1 MNPVRV
7 PGKPNLEFRLL
18 QESDYIRLKSFCDYF
33 KGKGIK
39 NNDSFESIKLDK
51 MKMPFG
57 QYFVGY
63 DYESDKIWNLLG
75 VHRLPEIHEHAW
87 RCFFRGAQLPGYR
100 LGTALTSDIFKLG
113 YQITYMIEMQIKFI
127 LEHDSNAEIFA
138 STNTPKAET
147 FARSQFIDQHIAPM
161 LERRGV
167 FTKAYDNFMLFNT
180 SQSIWKLNVDKYF
193 EERKKSVGF

>member
-1 MNPVRV
+1 MKPVTVHGNPDLV
-7 PGKPNLEFRLL
+7 FRLL
-18 QESDYIRLKSFCDYF
+18 EESDYPALRTFCDYF
-33 KGKGIK
+33 KEKGLK
-39 NNDSFESIKLDK
+39 NNNSFESIKLDK
-51 MKMPFG
+51 MKMPYG
-57 QYFVGY
+57 QYFIGY
-63 DYESDKIWNLLG
+63 DLKENRIWNLLG
-75 VHRLPEIHEHAW
+75 IHHLPEIHEHAW

-127 LEHDSNAEIFA
+127 LEYDPSAEIFA

-167 FTKAYDNFMLFNT
+167 FTKAREDFLLFNT
-180 SQSIWKLNVDKYF
+180 PQSIWKLNIDKYF

>member
-1 MNPVRV
+1 MKPVTVHGNPDLV
-7 PGKPNLEFRLL
+7 FRLL
-18 QESDYIRLKSFCDYF
+18 EESDYPALQTFCDYF
-33 KGKGIK
+33 KEKGLK

-51 MKMPFG
+51 MKMPYG
-57 QYFVGY
+57 QYFIGY
-63 DYESDKIWNLLG
+63 DLKENRIWNLLG
-75 VHRLPEIHEHAW
+75 IHHLPEIHEHAW

-127 LEHDSNAEIFA
+127 LEHDPGAEIFA

-161 LERRGV
+161 LEHRGV
-167 FTKAYDNFMLFNT
+167 FTKAREDFLLFNT
-180 SQSIWKLNVDKYF
+180 PQSIWKLNIDKYF